1 MNKVY
6 KVIWNASIGA
16 WVATSEIAKSKTKT
30 KSKTL
35 NVSAAVL
42 SGVICFAPNA
52 FAGTNTEGGIGQGT
66 SISGTTSCREGSAN
80 TANQKDIAIG
90 CGAQT
95 QDRTGS
101 NIANRNNPYNNS
113 TGAYA
118 GAMKQGGAI
127 SVGTGAVVEK
137 GLGTAIGSYATTLL
151 VERVKTTSMMR
162 LAK

>member
-52 FAGTNTEGGIGQGT
+52 LLGQ
-66 SISGTTSCREGSAN
+66 I
-80 TANQKDIAIG
+80 
-90 CGAQT
+90 
-95 QDRTGS
+95 
-101 NIANRNNPYNNS
+101 P
-113 TGAYA
+113 
-118 GAMKQGGAI
+118 
-127 SVGTGAVVEK
+127 K
-137 GLGTAIGSYATTLL
+137 G
-151 VERVKTTSMMR
+151 E
-162 LAK
+162 

>member
-35 NVSAAVL
+35 YVSAAVL

-66 SISGTTSCREGSAN
+66 SISGTTSCR
-80 TANQKDIAIG
+80 NQAVYKYKRIARL
-90 CGAQT
+90 T
-95 QDRTGS
+95 
-101 NIANRNNPYNNS
+101 Y
-113 TGAYA
+113 
-118 GAMKQGGAI
+118 I
-127 SVGTGAVVEK
+127 SSVVITIVHN
-137 GLGTAIGSYATTLL
+137 LFN
-151 VERVKTTSMMR
+151 V
-162 LAK
+162 

>member
-1 MNKVY
+1 MFC
-6 KVIWNASIGA
+6 
-16 WVATSEIAKSKTKT
+16 SK
-30 KSKTL
+30 
-35 NVSAAVL
+35 
-42 SGVICFAPNA
+42 CFCWDKYRR
-52 FAGTNTEGGIGQGT
+52 GIGQGT

-137 GLGTAIGSYATTLL
+137 GLGTAIGSYATTQIQANSQTDIYKQCSSNNSSQLIQCL
-151 VERVKTTSMMR
+151 APNRRVNISW
-162 LAK
+162 

>member
-137 GLGTAIGSYATTLL
+137 GLGRTKPYTNTG
-151 VERVKTTSMMR
+151 E
-162 LAK
+162 

>member
-35 NVSAAVL
+35 YVSAAVL

-137 GLGTAIGSYATTLL
+137 GLGTAIGSYATT
-151 VERVKTTSMMR
+151 RC
-162 LAK
+162 

>member
-35 NVSAAVL
+35 NLSAAVL
-42 SGVICFAPNA
+42 SGVICFASNA
-52 FAGTNTEGGIGQGT
+52 FAGTNTEGGVGQGI
-66 SISGTTSCREGSAN
+66 SISGTTSCREGNAN

-151 VERVKTTSMMR
+151 RVVTFSFLR
-162 LAK
+162 S